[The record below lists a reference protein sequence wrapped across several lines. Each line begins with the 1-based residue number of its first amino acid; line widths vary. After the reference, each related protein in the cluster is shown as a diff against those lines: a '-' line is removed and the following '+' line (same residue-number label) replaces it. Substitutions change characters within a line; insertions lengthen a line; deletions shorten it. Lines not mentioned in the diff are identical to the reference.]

1 MKNIPYYRAM
11 LSVAILAVATH
22 ARAADA
28 PMGGDGGNRATAI
41 FAGGCFWCIESDFEK
56 LKGVIEV
63 ESGYT
68 AGKLPNPSYEQVSR
82 GGTGHTEAVRVIYDP
97 KVVAYPALV
106 EYFWR
111 HIDPTVKDRQFCDA
125 GPQYRSGI
133 YWQNE
138 AERQVVERSHQALL
152 NSGRFKVIHTEL
164 APASTF
170 WPAEEYH
177 QDYYKKNPIRYNYYR
192 TSCGRDARVA
202 EVWGEKRK

>member
-1 MKNIPYYRAM
+1 MKNFLYFKV
-11 LSVAILAVATH
+11 LLAVVGLAIAGH
-22 ARAADA
+22 ALSADA
-28 PMGGDGGNRATAI
+28 PAAGEANRATAI

-68 AGKLPNPSYEQVSR
+68 AGKLANPSYEQVSR

-97 KVVAYPALV
+97 KTVSYAALV

-125 GPQYRSGI
+125 GSQYRSGI

-152 NSGRFKVIHTEL
+152 NSGRFKAIHTEL
-164 APASTF
+164 APASVF

-192 TSCGRDARVA
+192 ASCGRDARVA